1 MVSNLYIA
9 AKPPIPGL
17 VKTRLAR
24 GIGTVASAR
33 LYAAF
38 LDDLAAEVR
47 AGEISAGWFI
57 PPGSGWSP
65 PPLGPLQLPTRW
77 QVGSNWSARQS
88 RLFEECHSD
97 EGQRE
102 GRPGTVLIASDSP
115 QLTAAEIAIALTERD
130 DQVVLGP
137 VPDGGYYLLGMR
149 GFHDILRGVE
159 MSTASVCAD
168 VISRA
173 TGAGVKVRLLPPRFD
188 VDEVGDLP
196 LLEAAAEVLP
206 HLRATRRALAEVRH
220 SYVAAAPG

>member
-47 AGEISAGWFI
+47 AGEVSAGWFI
-57 PPGSGWSP
+57 PAGSSWSP

-77 QVGSNWSARQS
+77 QVGSSWSARQS
-88 RLFEECHSD
+88 RLFEECHRD
-97 EGQRE
+97 GV
-102 GRPGTVLIASDSP
+102 PGTVLIASDSP
-115 QLTAAEIAIALTERD
+115 QLTAAEIVTALTEGD
-130 DQVVLGP
+130 EQVVLGP
-137 VPDGGYYLLGMR
+137 VHDGGYYLLGMR

-159 MSTASVCAD
+159 MSTASVCGD

-173 TGAGVKVRLLPPRFD
+173 TGRGVKVRLLPPQFD

-196 LLEAAAEVLP
+196 RLEAAAEVLP
-206 HLRATRRALAEVRH
+206 HLRATRRALAAIRH
-220 SYVAAAPG
+220 SHVAAGPG